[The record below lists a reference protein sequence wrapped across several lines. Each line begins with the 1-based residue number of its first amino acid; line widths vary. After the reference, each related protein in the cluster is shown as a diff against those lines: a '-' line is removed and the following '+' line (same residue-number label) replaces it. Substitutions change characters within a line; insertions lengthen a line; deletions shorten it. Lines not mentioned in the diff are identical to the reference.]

1 MNSLRRY
8 GVDTSYILRGGDR
21 IGLYYSEKG
30 ASQRADQVIYDRKY
44 SAFSL
49 SREDEYAW
57 DEIFNEAKWFH
68 FTGITPALGENCFKI
83 AERAAKEAKLHN
95 AIVSCDVNY
104 RKGLWNIKQARA
116 GMERLLAYTD
126 VCIANESQ
134 ISELFG
140 LSADENGNRL
150 AEELMHKFDFKLVA
164 LTYRRTINANR
175 NNIWATLFDGK
186 DFVCS
191 KRYEL
196 DMVDRIG
203 GGDAFSA
210 GLIYARM
217 HNYDLQ
223 KSVEFAEAA
232 NCLKH
237 SIEGD
242 FNLATVEE
250 VAGLARGKAFYEII
264 R

>member
-83 AERAAKEAKLHN
+83 AERAAKETKLHN

-116 GMERLLAYTD
+116 EMERLLAYTD

-134 ISELFG
+134 ISEIFG
-140 LSADENGNRL
+140 LPGERRFTKLYVESGNPQRIRKISYSSFRRNFCTFLQSEGFRL
-150 AEELMHKFDFKLVA
+150 NIFFRLMARCCGEE
-164 LTYRRTINANR
+164 
-175 NNIWATLFDGK
+175 
-186 DFVCS
+186 
-191 KRYEL
+191 
-196 DMVDRIG
+196 
-203 GGDAFSA
+203 
-210 GLIYARM
+210 
-217 HNYDLQ
+217 
-223 KSVEFAEAA
+223 
-232 NCLKH
+232 
-237 SIEGD
+237 
-242 FNLATVEE
+242 
-250 VAGLARGKAFYEII
+250 
-264 R
+264 